1 MTLLDLPQGQFY
13 DVVTALRGPDFG
25 SSSLKFLFTSRIRYW
40 VRKLFG
46 TTMYGDIRENEP
58 SDVLICYANAD
69 AQYYHKLSM
78 YWHYAEH
85 TARALDV
92 LYQYLD
98 DAKEAEFLRWC
109 VVRPQEDWIKY
120 KP

>member
-13 DVVTALRGPDFG
+13 DVVTALRGP
-25 SSSLKFLFTSRIRYW
+25 
-40 VRKLFG
+40 
-46 TTMYGDIRENEP
+46 
-58 SDVLICYANAD
+58 
-69 AQYYHKLSM
+69 
-78 YWHYAEH
+78 
-85 TARALDV
+85 LDV
-92 LYQYLD
+92 LYQYLTD